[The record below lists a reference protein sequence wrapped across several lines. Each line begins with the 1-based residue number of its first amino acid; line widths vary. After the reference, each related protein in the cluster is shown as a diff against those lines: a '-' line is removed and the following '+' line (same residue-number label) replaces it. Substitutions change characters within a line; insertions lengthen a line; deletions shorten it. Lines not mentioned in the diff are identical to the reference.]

1 MVTKSELKYIQ
12 SLSDKKV
19 RLETG
24 CFIAE
29 GVKLVGEM
37 IAAGYPLKA
46 VYALDSWESPDT
58 SIEVNRVEAFELE
71 KMSLLQTPNQVLAV
85 ALMPQKTKEIDV
97 AGQLTIV
104 LDGIQDP
111 GNLGTIIRTA
121 DWFGI
126 EQIVASEDTADVYN
140 PKVIGA
146 TMGSFMRVSVSYKN
160 LAAWLP
166 TIKLPV
172 YGALLEGE
180 NVFTTKVPKQGLLVI
195 GSEGKGLSRLV
206 QENCDAI
213 LSIPIARD
221 TESLNAGI
229 AASVALYEV
238 SKARIKNIK

>member
-58 SIEVNRVEAFELE
+58 SIEVTRIEAFELE
-71 KMSLLQTPNQVLAV
+71 KMSMLQTPNQVLAV
-85 ALMPQKTKEIDV
+85 AFMPQKELALDLAV
-97 AGQLTIV
+97 QLTLV

-111 GNLGTIIRTA
+111 GNMGTIIRTA

-126 EQIVASEDTADVYN
+126 RQIVASEDTVDVYN

-146 TMGSFMRVSVSYKN
+146 TMGSFMRVSVTYKN
-160 LAAWLP
+160 LQEWMP
-166 TIKLPV
+166 TVKLPV

-180 NVFTTKVPKQGLLVI
+180 NIFTTNAVKEGLLVI
-195 GSEGKGLSRLV
+195 GSEGKGIR
-206 QENCDAI
+206 ENI
-213 LSIPIARD
+213 LEFITHPVTIPKIGGA
-221 TESLNAGI
+221 ESLNAGI
-229 AASVALYEV
+229 AAGVIVAQLT
-238 SKARIKNIK
+238 R

>member
-46 VYALDSWESPDT
+46 VYALDNWESPDAT
-58 SIEVNRVEAFELE
+58 LEVTRIEAFELE
-71 KMSLLQTPNQVLAV
+71 KMSMLQTPNQVLAV
-85 ALMPQKTKEIDV
+85 AMMPQKKETLNL
-97 AGQLTIV
+97 AGPLTIV

-111 GNLGTIIRTA
+111 GNMGTIIRTA

-126 EQIVASEDTADVYN
+126 TQIVASEDTVDVYN

-146 TMGSFMRVSVSYKN
+146 TMGSFMRVSVTYKN
-160 LAAWLP
+160 LADWMP

-180 NVFTTKVPKQGLLVI
+180 NVFTIKTPQKGLLVI
-195 GSEGKGLSRLV
+195 GSEGKGIR
-206 QENCDAI
+206 ENILDFITHPVTIPKTGDA
-213 LSIPIARD
+213 
-221 TESLNAGI
+221 ESLNAGI
-229 AASVALYEV
+229 AAGIIVAQLT
-238 SKARIKNIK
+238 R

>member
-1 MVTKSELKYIQ
+1 MLTKSELKYIQ

-46 VYALDSWESPDT
+46 VYALDRWESPDT
-58 SIEVNRVEAFELE
+58 SIEVTRVEPFELE

-85 ALMPQKTKEIDV
+85 AMMPQKPKEIDI

-126 EQIVASEDTADVYN
+126 KQIVASEDTADVYN

-146 TMGSFMRVSVSYKN
+146 TMGSFMRVQVHYTN
-160 LAAWLP
+160 LAAWMP
-166 TIKLPV
+166 TVKIPV

-180 NVFTTKVPKQGLLVI
+180 NVFTTKAPKQGLLVI
-195 GSEGKGLSRLV
+195 GSEGKGIR
-206 QENCDAI
+206 ENIIDCI
-213 LSIPIARD
+213 THPVTIPKSGGA
-221 TESLNAGI
+221 ESLNAGI
-229 AASVALYEV
+229 AAGIIVAQLT
-238 SKARIKNIK
+238 R

>member
-46 VYALDSWESPDT
+46 VYALDSWESPDA
-58 SIEVNRVEAFELE
+58 SIEVTRIEVFELE
-71 KMSLLQTPNQVLAV
+71 KMSMLQTPNQVLAV
-85 ALMPQKTKEIDV
+85 AMMPQQVKALDLG
-97 AGQLTIV
+97 GQLTLV

-111 GNLGTIIRTA
+111 GNMGTIIRTA

-126 EQIVASEDTADVYN
+126 TQIVASEDTVDVYN

-146 TMGSFMRVSVSYKN
+146 TMGSFMRVSVTYKN
-160 LAAWLP
+160 LAEWMP
-166 TIKLPV
+166 TVKLPV

-180 NVFTTKVPKQGLLVI
+180 NIFTTNAVKEGLLVI
-195 GSEGKGLSRLV
+195 GSEGKGIR
-206 QENCDAI
+206 ENI
-213 LSIPIARD
+213 LDLITHPVTIPKIGGA
-221 TESLNAGI
+221 ESLNAGI
-229 AASVALYEV
+229 AAGIIVAQLT
-238 SKARIKNIK
+238 R

>member
-46 VYALDSWESPDT
+46 VYALDSWESPDAT
-58 SIEVNRVEAFELE
+58 LEVTRIEAFELE
-71 KMSLLQTPNQVLAV
+71 KMSMLQTPNQVLAV
-85 ALMPQKTKEIDV
+85 AMMPQKKETLNL
-97 AGQLTIV
+97 AGPLTIV

-111 GNLGTIIRTA
+111 GNMGTIIRTA

-126 EQIVASEDTADVYN
+126 TQIVASEDTVDVYN

-146 TMGSFMRVSVSYKN
+146 TMGSFMRVSVTYKN
-160 LAAWLP
+160 LADWMP

-180 NVFTTKVPKQGLLVI
+180 NVFTIKTPQKGLLVI
-195 GSEGKGLSRLV
+195 GSEGKGIR
-206 QENCDAI
+206 ENIIDFITHPVTIPKIGDA
-213 LSIPIARD
+213 
-221 TESLNAGI
+221 ESLNAGI
-229 AASVALYEV
+229 AAGIIVAELT
-238 SKARIKNIK
+238 R

>member
-46 VYALDSWESPDT
+46 VYALDSWDSPDT
-58 SIEVNRVEAFELE
+58 SIEVTRIEAFELE
-71 KMSLLQTPNQVLAV
+71 KMSMLQTPNQVLAV
-85 ALMPQKTKEIDV
+85 AMMPQQVKALDLG
-97 AGQLTIV
+97 GQLTLV

-111 GNLGTIIRTA
+111 GNMGTIIRTA

-126 EQIVASEDTADVYN
+126 TQIVASEDTVDVYN

-146 TMGSFMRVSVSYKN
+146 TMGSFMRVSVTYKN
-160 LAAWLP
+160 LAEWMP
-166 TIKLPV
+166 TVKLRV

-180 NVFTTKVPKQGLLVI
+180 NIFTTNAVKEGLLVI
-195 GSEGKGLSRLV
+195 GSEGKGIR
-206 QENCDAI
+206 ENI
-213 LSIPIARD
+213 LDLITHPVTIPKTGGA
-221 TESLNAGI
+221 ESLNAGI
-229 AASVALYEV
+229 AAGIIVAQLT
-238 SKARIKNIK
+238 R

>member
-46 VYALDSWESPDT
+46 VYALDSWESPDAT
-58 SIEVNRVEAFELE
+58 LEVTRIEAFELE
-71 KMSLLQTPNQVLAV
+71 KMSMLQTPNQVLAV
-85 ALMPQKTKEIDV
+85 AMMPQKKEV
-97 AGQLTIV
+97 LNLEGPLTIV

-111 GNLGTIIRTA
+111 GNMGTIIRTA

-126 EQIVASEDTADVYN
+126 TQIVASEDTVDVYN

-146 TMGSFMRVSVSYKN
+146 TMGSFMRVSVTYKN
-160 LAAWLP
+160 LAEWLP

-180 NVFTTKVPKQGLLVI
+180 NVFTIKTPQKGLLVI
-195 GSEGKGLSRLV
+195 GSEGKGIR
-206 QENCDAI
+206 ENI
-213 LSIPIARD
+213 LDFITHPVTIPKIGEA
-221 TESLNAGI
+221 ESLNAGI
-229 AASVALYEV
+229 AAGIIVAQLT
-238 SKARIKNIK
+238 R

>member
-37 IAAGYPLKA
+37 IATGYPLKA

-58 SIEVNRVEAFELE
+58 SIEVTRVEPFELE

-85 ALMPQKTKEIDV
+85 AMMPQKPKEIDI

-126 EQIVASEDTADVYN
+126 KQIVASEDTADVYN

-146 TMGSFMRVSVSYKN
+146 TMGSFMRVQVHYTN
-160 LAAWLP
+160 LAAWMP
-166 TIKLPV
+166 TVKIPV

-180 NVFTTKVPKQGLLVI
+180 NVFTTKAPKQGLLVI
-195 GSEGKGLSRLV
+195 GSEGKGIR
-206 QENCDAI
+206 ENIIDFI
-213 LSIPIARD
+213 THPVTIPKSGGA
-221 TESLNAGI
+221 ESLNAGI
-229 AASVALYEV
+229 AAGIIVAQLT
-238 SKARIKNIK
+238 R

>member
-46 VYALDSWESPDT
+46 VYALDSWESPDAT
-58 SIEVNRVEAFELE
+58 LEVTRIEAFELE
-71 KMSLLQTPNQVLAV
+71 KMSMLQTPNQVLAV
-85 ALMPQKTKEIDV
+85 AMMTQKKETLNL
-97 AGQLTIV
+97 AGPLTIV

-111 GNLGTIIRTA
+111 GNMGTIIRTA

-126 EQIVASEDTADVYN
+126 TQIVASEDTVDVYN

-146 TMGSFMRVSVSYKN
+146 TMGSFMRVSVTYKN
-160 LAAWLP
+160 LAEWIP
-166 TIKLPV
+166 TVKLPV

-180 NVFTTKVPKQGLLVI
+180 NVFTIKTPQKGLLVI
-195 GSEGKGLSRLV
+195 GSEGKGIR
-206 QENCDAI
+206 ENIIDFITHPVTIPKIGDA
-213 LSIPIARD
+213 
-221 TESLNAGI
+221 ESLNAGI
-229 AASVALYEV
+229 AAGIIVAELT
-238 SKARIKNIK
+238 R

>member
-58 SIEVNRVEAFELE
+58 SLEVTRIEAFELE
-71 KMSLLQTPNQVLAV
+71 KMSMLQTPNQVLAV
-85 ALMPQKTKEIDV
+85 AMMPPKKETLDL
-97 AGQLTIV
+97 AGPLTIV

-111 GNLGTIIRTA
+111 GNMGTIIRTA

-126 EQIVASEDTADVYN
+126 TQIVASEDTVDVYN

-146 TMGSFMRVSVSYKN
+146 TMGSFMRVSVTYKN
-160 LAAWLP
+160 LADWMP

-180 NVFTTKVPKQGLLVI
+180 NVFTIKTPQKGLLVI
-195 GSEGKGLSRLV
+195 GSEGKGIR
-206 QENCDAI
+206 ENI
-213 LSIPIARD
+213 LDFITHPVTIPKIGEA
-221 TESLNAGI
+221 ESLNAGI
-229 AASVALYEV
+229 AAGIIVAQLT
-238 SKARIKNIK
+238 R

>member
-46 VYALDSWESPDT
+46 VYALDSWESPDAT
-58 SIEVNRVEAFELE
+58 LEVTRIEAFELE
-71 KMSLLQTPNQVLAV
+71 KMSMLQTPNQVLAV
-85 ALMPQKTKEIDV
+85 AMMPQKKETLNL
-97 AGQLTIV
+97 AGPLTIV

-111 GNLGTIIRTA
+111 GNMGTIIRTA

-126 EQIVASEDTADVYN
+126 TQIVASEDTVDVYN

-146 TMGSFMRVSVSYKN
+146 TMGSFMRVSVTYKN
-160 LAAWLP
+160 LADWMP
-166 TIKLPV
+166 TVKLPV

-180 NVFTTKVPKQGLLVI
+180 NVFTIKTPQKGLLVI
-195 GSEGKGLSRLV
+195 GSEGKGIR
-206 QENCDAI
+206 ENI
-213 LSIPIARD
+213 LDFITHPVTIPKIGEA
-221 TESLNAGI
+221 ESLNAGI
-229 AASVALYEV
+229 AAGIIVAQLT
-238 SKARIKNIK
+238 R

>member
-46 VYALDSWESPDT
+46 VYALDSWESPDP
-58 SIEVNRVEAFELE
+58 SIEVNRIEAFELE

-85 ALMPQKTKEIDV
+85 AIMPQNKEV
-97 AGQLTIV
+97 LNLAGPLTIV

-111 GNLGTIIRTA
+111 GNMGTIIRSA

-126 EQIVASEDTADVYN
+126 TQIVASEDTVDVYN

-146 TMGSFMRVSVSYKN
+146 TMGSFMRVSVVYKN
-160 LAAWLP
+160 LQEWIP

-172 YGALLEGE
+172 YGALLEGD
-180 NVFTTKVPKQGLLVI
+180 NVFTIKTPQKGLLVI
-195 GSEGKGLSRLV
+195 GSEGKGIRDNIIDFITHPV
-206 QENCDAI
+206 TIPKIGDA
-213 LSIPIARD
+213 
-221 TESLNAGI
+221 ESLNAGV
-229 AASVALYEV
+229 AAGIIVAQLT
-238 SKARIKNIK
+238 R

>member
-46 VYALDSWESPDT
+46 VYALDSWESPDA
-58 SIEVNRVEAFELE
+58 SIEVTRIEVFELE
-71 KMSLLQTPNQVLAV
+71 KMSMLQTPNQVLAV
-85 ALMPQKTKEIDV
+85 AMMPQQVKALDLG
-97 AGQLTIV
+97 GQLTLV

-111 GNLGTIIRTA
+111 GNMGTIIRTA

-126 EQIVASEDTADVYN
+126 TQIVASEDTVDVYN

-146 TMGSFMRVSVSYKN
+146 TMGSFMRVSVTYKN
-160 LAAWLP
+160 LAEWMP
-166 TIKLPV
+166 TVKLRV

-180 NVFTTKVPKQGLLVI
+180 NIFTTNAVKEGLLVI
-195 GSEGKGLSRLV
+195 GSEGKGIR
-206 QENCDAI
+206 ENI
-213 LSIPIARD
+213 LDLITHPVTIPKIGGA
-221 TESLNAGI
+221 ESLNAGI
-229 AASVALYEV
+229 AAGVIVAQLT
-238 SKARIKNIK
+238 R

>member
-46 VYALDSWESPDT
+46 VYALDSWESPDAT
-58 SIEVNRVEAFELE
+58 LEVIRIEAFELE
-71 KMSLLQTPNQVLAV
+71 KMSMLQTPNQVLAV
-85 ALMPQKTKEIDV
+85 AMMPQKKETLNL
-97 AGQLTIV
+97 AGPLTIV

-111 GNLGTIIRTA
+111 GNMGTIIRTA

-126 EQIVASEDTADVYN
+126 TQIVASEDTVDVYN

-146 TMGSFMRVSVSYKN
+146 TMGSFMRVSVTYKN
-160 LAAWLP
+160 LADWMP

-180 NVFTTKVPKQGLLVI
+180 NVFTIKTPQKGLLVI
-195 GSEGKGLSRLV
+195 GSEGKGIR
-206 QENCDAI
+206 ENI
-213 LSIPIARD
+213 LDFITHPVTIPKIGEA
-221 TESLNAGI
+221 ESLNAGI
-229 AASVALYEV
+229 AAGIIVAQLT
-238 SKARIKNIK
+238 R

>member
-46 VYALDSWESPDT
+46 VYALDSWESPDA
-58 SIEVNRVEAFELE
+58 SIEVTRIEVFELE
-71 KMSLLQTPNQVLAV
+71 KMSMLQTPNQVLAV
-85 ALMPQKTKEIDV
+85 AMMPQQVKALDLG
-97 AGQLTIV
+97 GQLTLV

-111 GNLGTIIRTA
+111 GNMGTIIRTA

-126 EQIVASEDTADVYN
+126 TQIVASEDTVDVYN

-146 TMGSFMRVSVSYKN
+146 TMGSFMRVSVTYKN
-160 LAAWLP
+160 LQEWMP
-166 TIKLPV
+166 TVKLPV

-180 NVFTTKVPKQGLLVI
+180 NIFTTNAVKEGLLVI
-195 GSEGKGLSRLV
+195 GSEGKGIR
-206 QENCDAI
+206 ENI
-213 LSIPIARD
+213 LDLITHPVTIPKIGGA
-221 TESLNAGI
+221 ESLNAGI
-229 AASVALYEV
+229 AAGVIVAQLT
-238 SKARIKNIK
+238 R

>member
-46 VYALDSWESPDT
+46 VYALDSWESPDAT
-58 SIEVNRVEAFELE
+58 LEVIRIEAFELE
-71 KMSLLQTPNQVLAV
+71 KMSMLQTPNQVLAV
-85 ALMPQKTKEIDV
+85 AMMPQKKETLDLE
-97 AGQLTIV
+97 GPLTIV

-111 GNLGTIIRTA
+111 GNMGTIIRTA

-126 EQIVASEDTADVYN
+126 TQIVASEDTVDVYN

-146 TMGSFMRVSVSYKN
+146 TMGSFMRVSVTYKN
-160 LAAWLP
+160 LADWMP

-180 NVFTTKVPKQGLLVI
+180 NVFTIKTPQKGLLVI
-195 GSEGKGLSRLV
+195 GSEGKGIR
-206 QENCDAI
+206 ENILDFITHPVTIPKTGDA
-213 LSIPIARD
+213 
-221 TESLNAGI
+221 ESLNAGI
-229 AASVALYEV
+229 AAGIIVAQLT
-238 SKARIKNIK
+238 R

>member
-29 GVKLVGEM
+29 GVKLVNEM

-46 VYALDSWESPDT
+46 VYALDNWESPDA
-58 SIEVNRVEAFELE
+58 SIEVTRVEAFELE

-85 ALMPQKTKEIDV
+85 AMMPQKPNAIDV
-97 AGQLTIV
+97 TKQLTIV

-126 EQIVASEDTADVYN
+126 QQIVASEDTADVYN

-146 TMGSFMRVSVSYKN
+146 TMGSFMRVQVSYKN

-180 NVFTTKVPKQGLLVI
+180 NIFTTKAPKQGLLVI
-195 GSEGKGLSRLV
+195 GSEGKGIR
-206 QENCDAI
+206 ENVIDFI
-213 LSIPIARD
+213 THPVTIPKTGGA
-221 TESLNAGI
+221 ESLNAGI
-229 AASVALYEV
+229 AAGIIVAQLT
-238 SKARIKNIK
+238 R

>member
-58 SIEVNRVEAFELE
+58 SLEVTRIEAFELE
-71 KMSLLQTPNQVLAV
+71 KMSMLQTPNQVLAV
-85 ALMPQKTKEIDV
+85 AMMPQKKEALDL
-97 AGQLTIV
+97 AGPLTIV

-111 GNLGTIIRTA
+111 GNMGTIIRTA

-126 EQIVASEDTADVYN
+126 TQIVASEDTVDVYN

-146 TMGSFMRVSVSYKN
+146 TMGSFMRVSVTYKN
-160 LAAWLP
+160 LAEWMP
-166 TIKLPV
+166 TVKLPV

-180 NVFTTKVPKQGLLVI
+180 NIFTIKTPQKSLLVI
-195 GSEGKGLSRLV
+195 GSEGKGIR
-206 QENCDAI
+206 ENIMDLITHPVTIPKIGDA
-213 LSIPIARD
+213 
-221 TESLNAGI
+221 ESLNAGI
-229 AASVALYEV
+229 AAGIIVAQLT
-238 SKARIKNIK
+238 R

>member
-19 RLETG
+19 RLESG

-46 VYALDSWESPDT
+46 VYALDSWVSPDAT
-58 SIEVNRVEAFELE
+58 LEVTRIEAFELE

-85 ALMPQKTKEIDV
+85 AMMPQNTNPIEL

-126 EQIVASEDTADVYN
+126 PQIVASEDTVDVYN

-146 TMGSFMRVSVSYKN
+146 SMGSFMRVQVHYKN
-160 LAAWLP
+160 LAAWMP
-166 TIKLPV
+166 TVKLPV

-180 NVFTTKVPKQGLLVI
+180 NIFTTKAPNGGVLVI
-195 GSEGKGLSRLV
+195 GSEGKGIR
-206 QENCDAI
+206 ENVIDFVTHPVT
-213 LSIPIARD
+213 IPKTGGA
-221 TESLNAGI
+221 ESLNAGI
-229 AASVALYEV
+229 AAGIIIAQLT
-238 SKARIKNIK
+238 R

>member
-29 GVKLVGEM
+29 GEKLVGEM

-58 SIEVNRVEAFELE
+58 SIEVTRIEAFELE
-71 KMSLLQTPNQVLAV
+71 KMSMLQTPNQVLAV
-85 ALMPQKTKEIDV
+85 AMMPQQIKALDLT
-97 AGQLTIV
+97 GQLTLV

-111 GNLGTIIRTA
+111 GNMGTIIRTA

-126 EQIVASEDTADVYN
+126 RQIVASEDTADVYN

-146 TMGSFMRVSVSYKN
+146 TMGSFMRVSVTYKH
-160 LAAWLP
+160 LADWMP
-166 TIKLPV
+166 TVKLPV
-172 YGALLEGE
+172 YGALLAGE
-180 NVFTTKVPKQGLLVI
+180 NIFTTKAPNGGLLVI
-195 GSEGKGLSRLV
+195 GSEGKGIR
-206 QENCDAI
+206 ENI
-213 LSIPIARD
+213 LDQITHPVTIPKIGGV
-221 TESLNAGI
+221 ESLNAGVAAGIII
-229 AASVALYEV
+229 AQLT
-238 SKARIKNIK
+238 R

>member
-29 GVKLVGEM
+29 GVKMVGEM

-58 SIEVNRVEAFELE
+58 SLEVTRIEAFELE
-71 KMSLLQTPNQVLAV
+71 KMSMLQTPNQVLAV
-85 ALMPQKTKEIDV
+85 AMMPQKKEV
-97 AGQLTIV
+97 LNLEGPLTIV

-111 GNLGTIIRTA
+111 GNMGTIIRTA

-126 EQIVASEDTADVYN
+126 TQIVASEDTVDVYN

-146 TMGSFMRVSVSYKN
+146 TMGSFMRVSVTYKN
-160 LAAWLP
+160 LAEWIPA
-166 TIKLPV
+166 IKLPV

-180 NVFTTKVPKQGLLVI
+180 NVFTIKTPQKGLLVI
-195 GSEGKGLSRLV
+195 GSEGKGIR
-206 QENCDAI
+206 ENI
-213 LSIPIARD
+213 LEFITHPVTIPKIGNA
-221 TESLNAGI
+221 ESLNAGI
-229 AASVALYEV
+229 AAGIIVAQLT
-238 SKARIKNIK
+238 R

>member
-58 SIEVNRVEAFELE
+58 SLEVTRIEAFELE
-71 KMSLLQTPNQVLAV
+71 KMSMLQTPNQVLAV
-85 ALMPQKTKEIDV
+85 AMMPHKKEV
-97 AGQLTIV
+97 LNLEGPLTIV

-111 GNLGTIIRTA
+111 GNMGTIIRTA

-126 EQIVASEDTADVYN
+126 TQIVASEDTVDVYN

-146 TMGSFMRVSVSYKN
+146 TMGSFMRVSVTYKN
-160 LAAWLP
+160 LAEWLP

-180 NVFTTKVPKQGLLVI
+180 NVFTIKTPQKGLLVI
-195 GSEGKGLSRLV
+195 GSEGKGIR
-206 QENCDAI
+206 ENILEFITHPVTIPKIGDA
-213 LSIPIARD
+213 
-221 TESLNAGI
+221 ESLNAGI
-229 AASVALYEV
+229 AAGIIVAQLT
-238 SKARIKNIK
+238 S

>member
-29 GVKLVGEM
+29 GVKLVNEM
-37 IAAGYPLKA
+37 IAAGYPLNA
-46 VYALDSWESPDT
+46 VYALDSWESPDA
-58 SIEVNRVEAFELE
+58 SIEVTRVEAFELE

-85 ALMPQKTKEIDV
+85 AMMPQKPTEIDIT
-97 AGQLTIV
+97 GQLTIV

-126 EQIVASEDTADVYN
+126 HQIVASEDTADVYN

-146 TMGSFMRVSVSYKN
+146 TMGSFMRVQVHYTN

-166 TIKLPV
+166 TVKIPV

-180 NVFTTKVPKQGLLVI
+180 NVFTTKAPKQSLLVI
-195 GSEGKGLSRLV
+195 GSEGKGIR
-206 QENCDAI
+206 ENIIDFI
-213 LSIPIARD
+213 THPVTIPKTGGA
-221 TESLNAGI
+221 ESLNAGI
-229 AASVALYEV
+229 AAGIIVAQLT
-238 SKARIKNIK
+238 R

>member
-46 VYALDSWESPDT
+46 VYALDSWDSPDT
-58 SIEVNRVEAFELE
+58 SIEVTRIEAFELE
-71 KMSLLQTPNQVLAV
+71 KMSMLQTPNQVLAV
-85 ALMPQKTKEIDV
+85 AMMPQKEVALDL
-97 AGQLTIV
+97 AGQLTLV

-111 GNLGTIIRTA
+111 GNMGTIIRTA

-126 EQIVASEDTADVYN
+126 TQIVASEDTVDVYN

-146 TMGSFMRVSVSYKN
+146 TMGSFMRVSVTYKN
-160 LAAWLP
+160 LQEWMP
-166 TIKLPV
+166 TVKLPV

-180 NVFTTKVPKQGLLVI
+180 NIFTTNAVKEGLLVI
-195 GSEGKGLSRLV
+195 GSEGKGIR
-206 QENCDAI
+206 ENI
-213 LSIPIARD
+213 LDLITHPVTIPKIGGA
-221 TESLNAGI
+221 ESLNAGI
-229 AASVALYEV
+229 AAGVIVAQLT
-238 SKARIKNIK
+238 R

>member
-46 VYALDSWESPDT
+46 VYALDSWESPDA
-58 SIEVNRVEAFELE
+58 SIEVTRIEAFELE
-71 KMSLLQTPNQVLAV
+71 KMSMLQTPNQVLAV
-85 ALMPQKTKEIDV
+85 AMMPQKEVALDL
-97 AGQLTIV
+97 AGQLTLV

-111 GNLGTIIRTA
+111 GNMGTIIRTA

-126 EQIVASEDTADVYN
+126 TQIVASEDTVDVYN

-146 TMGSFMRVSVSYKN
+146 TMGSFMRVSVTYKN
-160 LAAWLP
+160 LQEWMP
-166 TIKLPV
+166 TVKLPV

-180 NVFTTKVPKQGLLVI
+180 NIFTTNAVKEGLLVI
-195 GSEGKGLSRLV
+195 GSEGKGIR
-206 QENCDAI
+206 ENI
-213 LSIPIARD
+213 LDLITHPVTIPKIGGA
-221 TESLNAGI
+221 ESLNAGI
-229 AASVALYEV
+229 AAGVIVAQLT
-238 SKARIKNIK
+238 R

>member
-46 VYALDSWESPDT
+46 VYALDNWESPDAT
-58 SIEVNRVEAFELE
+58 LEVTRIEAFELE
-71 KMSLLQTPNQVLAV
+71 KMSMLQTPNQVLAV
-85 ALMPQKTKEIDV
+85 AMMPQKKETLDL
-97 AGQLTIV
+97 AGPLTIV

-111 GNLGTIIRTA
+111 GNMGTIIRTA

-126 EQIVASEDTADVYN
+126 TQIVASEDTVDLYN

-146 TMGSFMRVSVSYKN
+146 TMGSFMRVSVTYKN
-160 LAAWLP
+160 LADWMP

-180 NVFTTKVPKQGLLVI
+180 NVFTIKTPQKGLLVI
-195 GSEGKGLSRLV
+195 GSEGKGIR
-206 QENCDAI
+206 ENILDFITHPVTIPKTGDA
-213 LSIPIARD
+213 
-221 TESLNAGI
+221 ESLNAGI
-229 AASVALYEV
+229 AAGIIVAQLT
-238 SKARIKNIK
+238 R

>member
-46 VYALDSWESPDT
+46 VYALDSWESPDAT
-58 SIEVNRVEAFELE
+58 LEVTRIEAFELE
-71 KMSLLQTPNQVLAV
+71 KMSMLQTPNQVLAV
-85 ALMPQKTKEIDV
+85 AMMPQKKETLNL
-97 AGQLTIV
+97 AGPLTIV

-111 GNLGTIIRTA
+111 GNMGTIIRTA

-126 EQIVASEDTADVYN
+126 TQIVASEDTVDVYN

-146 TMGSFMRVSVSYKN
+146 TMGSFMRVSVTYKN
-160 LAAWLP
+160 LADWMP

-180 NVFTTKVPKQGLLVI
+180 NVFTIKTPQKGLLVI
-195 GSEGKGLSRLV
+195 GSEGKGIR
-206 QENCDAI
+206 ENI
-213 LSIPIARD
+213 LDFITHPVTVPKIGEA
-221 TESLNAGI
+221 ESLNAGI
-229 AASVALYEV
+229 AAGIIVAQLT
-238 SKARIKNIK
+238 R

>member
-29 GVKLVGEM
+29 GEKLVGEM

-46 VYALDSWESPDT
+46 VYALDSWESPDA
-58 SIEVNRVEAFELE
+58 SIEVTRIEVFELE
-71 KMSLLQTPNQVLAV
+71 KMSMLQTPNQVLAV
-85 ALMPQKTKEIDV
+85 AMMPQQVKALDLG
-97 AGQLTIV
+97 GQLTLV

-111 GNLGTIIRTA
+111 GNMGTIIRTA

-126 EQIVASEDTADVYN
+126 TQIVASEDTVDVYN

-146 TMGSFMRVSVSYKN
+146 TMGSFMRVSVTYKN
-160 LAAWLP
+160 LQEWMP
-166 TIKLPV
+166 TVKLPV

-180 NVFTTKVPKQGLLVI
+180 NIFTTNAVKEGLLVI
-195 GSEGKGLSRLV
+195 GSEGKGIR
-206 QENCDAI
+206 ENI
-213 LSIPIARD
+213 LDLITHPVTIPKIGGA
-221 TESLNAGI
+221 ESLNAGI
-229 AASVALYEV
+229 AAGVIVAQLT
-238 SKARIKNIK
+238 R